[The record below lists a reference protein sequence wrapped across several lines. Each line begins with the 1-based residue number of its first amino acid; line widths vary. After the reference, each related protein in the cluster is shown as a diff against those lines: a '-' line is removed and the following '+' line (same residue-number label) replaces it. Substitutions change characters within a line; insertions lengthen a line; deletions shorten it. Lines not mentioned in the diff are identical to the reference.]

1 MIGKV
6 IIAIAIMVIATK
18 PFNNLLII
26 IIIIIIIVKI
36 IIFKSFDLNYI
47 LAT

>member
-26 IIIIIIIVKI
+26 IIIIIVKI

>member
-26 IIIIIIIVKI
+26 IIIIIIVKI